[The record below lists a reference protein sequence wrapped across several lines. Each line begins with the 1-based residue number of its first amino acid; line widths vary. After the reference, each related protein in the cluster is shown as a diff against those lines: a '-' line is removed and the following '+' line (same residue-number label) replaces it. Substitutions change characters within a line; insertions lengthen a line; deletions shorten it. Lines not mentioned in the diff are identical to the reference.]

1 MLIAGSGG
9 ETLETLT
16 TALVK
21 LLEAQPPLME
31 VVPATGYIGRV
42 ISTMAKVGGAGQKPG
57 LLVIH
62 QLSRSSACAEAL
74 AKCDTAG
81 TYYAYT
87 SNSQIHSIQIVQIHS
102 MIILPPFLQSCYIL
116 WLARDS

>member
-1 MLIAGSGG
+1 MLVFGIFLSLKRCKNTRFFAGSGG

-81 TYYAYT
+81 T
-87 SNSQIHSIQIVQIHS
+87 IHPQ
-102 MIILPPFLQSCYIL
+102 LTN
-116 WLARDS
+116 WNA

>member
-1 MLIAGSGG
+1 
-9 ETLETLT
+9 
-16 TALVK
+16 
-21 LLEAQPPLME
+21 ME

-81 TYYAYT
+81 TTKDSFIGKNEGVYVSIYTHT
-87 SNSQIHSIQIVQIHS
+87 SNSQIHSI
-102 MIILPPFLQSCYIL
+102 IILVLIQ
-116 WLARDS
+116 

>member
-1 MLIAGSGG
+1 MAGNHYTRCFAGSGG

-81 TYYAYT
+81 TT
-87 SNSQIHSIQIVQIHS
+87 FHPQLTRMLDNSEKKAN
-102 MIILPPFLQSCYIL
+102 FT
-116 WLARDS
+116 